1 MADRDALAA
10 PAVVWVEPVTDAD
23 RWRWDAMR
31 AQQRVSELERR
42 VAALEALVV
51 AHANDLVDGLER
63 IEGAGE

>member
-1 MADRDALAA
+1 MTEAAGPEALAA

-42 VAALEALVV
+42 VAALEAVIV
-51 AHANDLVDGLER
+51 DTANGLIDRMEQ
-63 IEGAGE
+63 A